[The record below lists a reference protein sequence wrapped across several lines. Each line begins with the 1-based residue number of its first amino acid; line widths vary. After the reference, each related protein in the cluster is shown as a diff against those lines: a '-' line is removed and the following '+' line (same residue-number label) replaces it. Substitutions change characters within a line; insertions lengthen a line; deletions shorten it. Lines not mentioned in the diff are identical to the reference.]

1 MAWFIGVFCGIA
13 LCVLVYYLMPRKQPL
28 PTDVESLQ
36 KLLIAARDKVDNLS
50 SQLRS
55 RDVLIEQLKLQLA
68 RLKRLKFGRSS
79 EQLDAQIA
87 QLELSLEELEANAAA
102 DLQPQ
107 APLEGSSARPARKPL
122 PAQLPRVPHV
132 HEPTTGK
139 SNCPQCGGSLRTLA
153 DDVSEVLEYVPEHWK
168 VHKHIRPKYSCGAC
182 QRIVQASAPS
192 RPIERSY
199 AGPGLLAHVLVSKF
213 CDHIPLYRQSQIYAR
228 EGVELDRATLAEWV
242 GSICTLVDP
251 LLGALSD
258 YVMGAQ
264 KLHADDTPI
273 PVLAPGT
280 GKTKTGRLW
289 AYVRDDQPSGSTDP
303 PAVLFR
309 HSPDRKGERPRAHLQ
324 HFRGILQADGYAGF
338 QGLYDRQDEPLVE
351 AACWAHSRRKYF
363 DLHAATGSSVAL
375 EALGRIGALYKIEED
390 IRGQTPARRQAER
403 QTRAAPLLEELQ
415 QWLRETAR
423 KTSRKSD
430 LAAAIGY
437 TLSRWTALN
446 RYCQDGRIE
455 IDNNAAERALRTVA
469 LGRKNFLFAGSDA
482 GGERAAAFYSLIGSA
497 KLNGLNPEAYLRDV
511 LTRIADHPIN
521 RIEEL
526 LPWNLAPAVP
536 STIAS
541 AA

>member
-1 MAWFIGVFCGIA
+1 
-13 LCVLVYYLMPRKQPL
+13 MPRTQPL

-102 DLQPQ
+102 DPVLEASAA
-107 APLEGSSARPARKPL
+107 APSVRPARKPL

-139 SNCPQCGGSLRTLA
+139 SSCPQCGGRLRALA

-168 VHKHIRPKYSCGAC
+168 VHKHIRPKYSCGSC
-182 QRIVQASAPS
+182 QTIVQASAPS

-199 AGPGLLAHVLVSKF
+199 AGPGLLAHVMVSKY

-242 GSICTLVDP
+242 GSTCTLVDP
-251 LLGALSD
+251 LLDALTD
-258 YVMGAQ
+258 YVMSAQ

-289 AYVRDDQPSGSTDP
+289 TYVRDDQPSGSTDP

-309 HSPDRKGERPRAHLQ
+309 YSPDRKGERPRAHLQ
-324 HFRGILQADGYAGF
+324 RFRGILQADGYAGF
-338 QGLYDRQDEPLVE
+338 QGLYDRQNEPLLE
-351 AACWAHSRRKYF
+351 AACWAHARRKYF
-363 DLHAATGSSVAL
+363 DLHAATASPIAL
-375 EALGRIGALYKIEED
+375 EALERIGALYKIEED
-390 IRGQTPARRQAER
+390 IRGRTPVQRQAER
-403 QTRAAPLLEELQ
+403 QTRAAPLLEDLQ
-415 QWLRETAR
+415 QWLHETVR

-437 TLSRWTALN
+437 TLSRWTALT

-497 KLNGLNPEAYLRDV
+497 KLNGLNPEAYLREV

-526 LPWNLAPAVP
+526 LPWSLTPAAPNA
-536 STIAS
+536 IAS

>member
-1 MAWFIGVFCGIA
+1 MAWFIGFVCGIA
-13 LCVLVYYLMPRKQPL
+13 VCVLVYYLMPRKQPL

-102 DLQPQ
+102 DPQPQ
-107 APLEGSSARPARKPL
+107 APVEGASARPTRKPL

-132 HEPTTGK
+132 HEPASGK
-139 SNCPQCGGSLRTLA
+139 SSCPQCGGSLRTLA

-168 VHKHIRPKYSCGAC
+168 VHKHIRPKYSCGSC
-182 QRIVQASAPS
+182 QTIVQASAPS

-228 EGVELDRATLAEWV
+228 EGVELDRATMAEWV
-242 GSICTLVDP
+242 GSIFTLVDP
-251 LLGALSD
+251 LLDALSD
-258 YVMGAQ
+258 YVMSAQ

-289 AYVRDDQPSGSTDP
+289 TYVRDDQPSGSTDP

-309 HSPDRKGERPRAHLQ
+309 YSPDRKGERPRAHLQ

-351 AACWAHSRRKYF
+351 AACWAHARRKYF
-363 DLHAATGSSVAL
+363 DLHAATGSPVAL
-375 EALGRIGALYKIEED
+375 EALERIGALYKIEQD
-390 IRGQTPARRQAER
+390 IRGETPAQRQAKR

-437 TLSRWTALN
+437 TLSRWTALT

-511 LTRIADHPIN
+511 LARIADHPIN
-521 RIEEL
+521 RIDEL
-526 LPWNLAPAVP
+526 LPWNLAPTLP
-536 STIAS
+536 SAIAS